1 MAAPRMPVVFIGHGS
16 PMNAVE
22 DNDYTRTLAAFGAR
36 LPRPRAIVCISAHW
50 MTEGTWITHQA
61 HTRTI
66 HDFYGF
72 PKPLFDI

>member
-50 MTEGTWITHQA
+50 DTATPAIT
-61 HTRTI
+61 
-66 HDFYGF
+66 
-72 PKPLFDI
+72 

>member
-50 MTEGTWITHQA
+50 MT
-61 HTRTI
+61 
-66 HDFYGF
+66 
-72 PKPLFDI
+72 